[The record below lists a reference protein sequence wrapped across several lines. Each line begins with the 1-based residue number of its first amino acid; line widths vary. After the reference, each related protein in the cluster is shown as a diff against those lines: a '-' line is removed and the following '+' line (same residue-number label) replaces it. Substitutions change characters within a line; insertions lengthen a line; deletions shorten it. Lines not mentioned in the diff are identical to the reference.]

1 MTKTNVGVI
10 GVGAMGYNHVRIY
23 SELENANLLAIS
35 DMVRGTLDKVSKEFN
50 TVGYV
55 DFDNILQLEDLE
67 AVNIVV
73 PTVFHHDVVMS
84 AIEAGKNV
92 LVEKPIA
99 TKLSEAQEM
108 IKAAKDSGVLL
119 ATGHVERFNPAV
131 RVAKRLLEENEIG
144 EVVTAH
150 AKRLGPYPP
159 RIRDVGVATDL
170 AIHDIDIF
178 NYLFDSKA
186 NMVYANMSSNLK
198 NCEFED
204 HAEIITKYEN
214 EVLTILETNWLTPYK
229 KRQLNI
235 TGVDGIISVDYGSQE
250 VTLYKE
256 NNHVEKVKVE
266 NKEPLKEELR
276 SFVNSVQNKTTPDV
290 SGQDGFEALKIV
302 DAAMK
307 SAKNKNLVYLDQMEN
322 FYE

>member
-1 MTKTNVGVI
+1 MKETNVGVI

-23 SELENANLLAIS
+23 SELENTNLVAIS
-35 DMVRGTLDKVSKEFN
+35 DMVRGTLDSVSKEFN

-55 DFDNILQLEDLE
+55 DMDNILQLDDVE
-67 AVNIVV
+67 AVNICV
-73 PTVFHHDVVMS
+73 PTVFHHDVVMN

-99 TKLSEAQEM
+99 SKLTEAREM
-108 IKAAKDSGVLL
+108 INAAKDAGVTL

-131 RVAKRLLEENEIG
+131 RVAKELIDSGEIG

-159 RIRDVGVATDL
+159 RIRDVGVAIDL

-178 NYLFDSKA
+178 NYLFESRA
-186 NMVYANMSSNLK
+186 NTVFANMSSNLK

-204 HAEIITKYEN
+204 HAEIMTKYDN
-214 EVLTILETNWLTPYK
+214 EVLSILETNWLTPYK

-235 TGVDGIISVDYGSQE
+235 TGVDGIISVDYGNQS
-250 VTLYKE
+250 VTVYKE
-256 NNHVEKVKVE
+256 NDKVEKVKVE

-276 SFVNSVQNKTTPDV
+276 SFVNAVQTNTEPEV
-290 SGQDGFEALKIV
+290 SGEDGYEALKIV
-302 DAAMK
+302 EAAMRSSK
-307 SAKNKNLVYLDQMEN
+307 DKNLIYLE
-322 FYE
+322 

>member
-1 MTKTNVGVI
+1 MKETNVGVI
-10 GVGAMGYNHVRIY
+10 GVGSMGYNHVRIY
-23 SELENANLLAIS
+23 SELENANLVAIS

-55 DFDNILQLEDLE
+55 DYDNILQIDDIEL
-67 AVNIVV
+67 VNICV

-99 TKLSEAQEM
+99 SKLNEAKEM
-108 IKAAKDSGVLL
+108 IDAAKDAGVTL

-131 RVAKRLLEENEIG
+131 RVAKDLIDSGEIG
-144 EVVTAH
+144 EIVTANS
-150 AKRLGPYPP
+150 KRLGPYPP
-159 RIRDVGVATDL
+159 RIRDVGVAIDL

-186 NMVYANMSSNLK
+186 NTVYANMSSKLK

-204 HAEIITKYEN
+204 HAEIMTEYDSG
-214 EVLTILETNWLTPYK
+214 VLSILETNWLTPYK

-235 TGVDGIISVDYGSQE
+235 TGIDGIISVDYGNQS

-256 NNHVEKVKVE
+256 NNQVEEVKVE

-276 SFVNSVQNKTTPDV
+276 SFVNWVQNNTRPEV
-290 SGQDGFEALKIV
+290 SGEDGYEALRIV
-302 DAAMK
+302 AAAMISSK
-307 SAKNKNLVYLDQMEN
+307 DKRLVYLD
-322 FYE
+322 

>member
-1 MTKTNVGVI
+1 MKQTNVGVI

-35 DMVRGTLDKVSKEFN
+35 DMVRGTLDNVSKEFN
-50 TVGYV
+50 TIGYV
-55 DFDNILQLEDLE
+55 DYDNILQIDDIE
-67 AVNIVV
+67 AVNICV
-73 PTVFHHDVVMS
+73 PTVFHHDVVMR

-92 LVEKPIA
+92 LVEKPVASHI
-99 TKLSEAQEM
+99 SEAKEM
-108 IKAAKDSGVLL
+108 IDAAKDAGVIL

-131 RVAKRLLEENEIG
+131 RVAKKLLQDGEIG
-144 EVVTAH
+144 EIVTAN

-178 NYLFDSKA
+178 NYLFESKA
-186 NMVYANMSSNLK
+186 EMVFANMSSNLK

-204 HAEIITKYEN
+204 HAEIMTKYEN
-214 EVLTILETNWLTPYK
+214 GALSILETNWLTPYK

-235 TGVDGIISVDYGSQE
+235 TGVDGIISVDYGSQS

-256 NNHVEKVKVE
+256 NNHVEEVKVE

-276 SFVNSVQNKTTPDV
+276 SFVNAVQANKEAEVT
-290 SGQDGFEALKIV
+290 GRDGYEALRIV
-302 DAAMK
+302 EAAMK
-307 SAKNKNLVYLDQMEN
+307 SSKEKNLVYLE
-322 FYE
+322 

>member
-1 MTKTNVGVI
+1 MKKTNVGVI

-35 DMVRGTLDKVSKEFN
+35 DMVRGTLDNVSKEFN
-50 TVGYV
+50 TIGYV
-55 DFDNILQLEDLE
+55 DYDNILQIDDIE
-67 AVNIVV
+67 AVNICV
-73 PTVFHHDVVMS
+73 PTVFHHDVVMR

-92 LVEKPIA
+92 LVEKPVASHI
-99 TKLSEAQEM
+99 TEAKEM
-108 IKAAKDSGVLL
+108 IDAAEDAGVIL

-131 RVAKRLLEENEIG
+131 RVAKKLLQEGEIG
-144 EVVTAH
+144 EVVTAN

-178 NYLFDSKA
+178 NYLFESKA
-186 NMVYANMSSNLK
+186 EMVFANMSSNLK

-204 HAEIITKYEN
+204 HAEIMTKYEN
-214 EVLTILETNWLTPYK
+214 GALSILETNWLTPYK

-235 TGVDGIISVDYGSQE
+235 TGVDGIISVDYGSQS

-256 NNHVEKVKVE
+256 NNHVEEVKVE

-276 SFVNSVQNKTTPDV
+276 SFVNAVQSNKEAEVTGT
-290 SGQDGFEALKIV
+290 DGYEALRIV
-302 DAAMK
+302 EAAMK
-307 SAKNKNLVYLDQMEN
+307 SSKEKNLVYLE
-322 FYE
+322 

>member
-1 MTKTNVGVI
+1 MKQTNVGVI

-35 DMVRGTLDKVSKEFN
+35 DMVRGTLDNVSKEFN

-55 DFDNILQLEDLE
+55 DYDNILQIDDIE
-67 AVNIVV
+67 AVNICV
-73 PTVFHHDVVMS
+73 PTVFHHDVVMR

-92 LVEKPIA
+92 LVEKPVASHIN
-99 TKLSEAQEM
+99 EAQEM
-108 IKAAKDSGVLL
+108 IEAAKDAGVIL

-131 RVAKRLLEENEIG
+131 RVAKRLLQEGEIG
-144 EVVTAH
+144 EVVTAN

-178 NYLFDSKA
+178 NYLFESKA
-186 NMVYANMSSNLK
+186 EMVFANMSSNLK

-204 HAEIITKYEN
+204 HAEIMTKYEN
-214 EVLTILETNWLTPYK
+214 GALSILETNWLTPYK

-235 TGVDGIISVDYGSQE
+235 TGVDGIISVDYGSQS

-256 NNHVEKVKVE
+256 NNKVENVKVE

-276 SFVNSVQNKTTPDV
+276 SFVNAVQSNTEAEVT
-290 SGQDGFEALKIV
+290 GRDGYEALRIV
-302 DAAMK
+302 EAAMK
-307 SAKNKNLVYLDQMEN
+307 SSKEKNLVYLE
-322 FYE
+322 

>member
-1 MTKTNVGVI
+1 MKETNVGVI

-23 SELENANLLAIS
+23 SELENTNLVAIS
-35 DMVRGTLDKVSKEFN
+35 DMVRGTLDSVSKEFN

-55 DFDNILQLEDLE
+55 DMDNILQLDDVE
-67 AVNIVV
+67 AVNICV
-73 PTVFHHDVVMS
+73 PTVFHHDVVMN
-84 AIEAGKNV
+84 AIDAGKNV

-99 TKLSEAQEM
+99 SKLTEAREM
-108 IKAAKDSGVLL
+108 INAAKDAGVTL

-131 RVAKRLLEENEIG
+131 RVAKELIDSGEIG

-159 RIRDVGVATDL
+159 RIRDVGVAIDL

-178 NYLFDSKA
+178 NYLFESKA
-186 NMVYANMSSNLK
+186 NTVFANMSSNLK

-204 HAEIITKYEN
+204 HAEIMTKYDN
-214 EVLTILETNWLTPYK
+214 EVLSILETNWLTPYK

-235 TGVDGIISVDYGSQE
+235 TGVDGIISVDYGNQS
-250 VTLYKE
+250 VTVYKE
-256 NNHVEKVKVE
+256 NDKVEKVKVE

-276 SFVNSVQNKTTPDV
+276 SFVNAVQTNTEPEV
-290 SGQDGFEALKIV
+290 SGEDGYEALKIV
-302 DAAMK
+302 EAAMRSSK
-307 SAKNKNLVYLDQMEN
+307 DKNLIYLE
-322 FYE
+322 

>member
-1 MTKTNVGVI
+1 MKQTNVGVI
-10 GVGAMGYNHVRIY
+10 GVGSMGHNHVRIY
-23 SELENANLLAIS
+23 SELENANLVAIS

-55 DFDNILQLEDLE
+55 DYDNILQIDDIE
-67 AVNIVV
+67 AVNICV
-73 PTVFHHDVVMS
+73 PTVFHHDVVMR

-99 TKLSEAQEM
+99 SKLNEAEEM
-108 IKAAKDSGVLL
+108 ITAADDAGVIL

-131 RVAKRLLEENEIG
+131 RVAKRLLDDNVIG
-144 EVVTAH
+144 EIVTANS
-150 AKRLGPYPP
+150 KRLGPYPP
-159 RIRDVGVATDL
+159 RIRDVGVAIDL

-178 NYLFDSKA
+178 NYLFESKA
-186 NMVYANMSSNLK
+186 NTVFANMSSKLK

-204 HAEIITKYEN
+204 HAEIMTKYDN
-214 EVLTILETNWLTPYK
+214 GILSILETNWLTPYK

-235 TGVDGIISVDYGSQE
+235 TGVDGIISVDYGKQT

-256 NNHVEKVKVE
+256 NNQVENVKVE

-276 SFVNSVQNKTTPDV
+276 SFVNSVQNKTEPEV
-290 SGQDGFEALKIV
+290 SGKDGYEALRIV

-307 SAKNKNLVYLDQMEN
+307 SAKNKTLIYLN
-322 FYE
+322 

>member
-1 MTKTNVGVI
+1 MKETNVGVI
-10 GVGAMGYNHVRIY
+10 GVGSMGYNHVRIY
-23 SELENANLLAIS
+23 SELENANLVAIS

-55 DFDNILQLEDLE
+55 DYDNILQIDDIEL
-67 AVNIVV
+67 VNICV

-99 TKLSEAQEM
+99 SKLSEAKEM
-108 IKAAKDSGVLL
+108 IDAAKNAGVTL

-131 RVAKRLLEENEIG
+131 RVAKDLIDSGEIG
-144 EVVTAH
+144 EIVTANS
-150 AKRLGPYPP
+150 KRLGPYPP
-159 RIRDVGVATDL
+159 RIRDVGVAIDL

-186 NMVYANMSSNLK
+186 NTVYANMSSKLK

-204 HAEIITKYEN
+204 HAEIMTKYDSG
-214 EVLTILETNWLTPYK
+214 VLSILETNWLTPYK

-235 TGVDGIISVDYGSQE
+235 TGIDGIISVDYGNQT

-256 NNHVEKVKVE
+256 NNQVEEVKVE

-276 SFVNSVQNKTTPDV
+276 SFVNCVQNNTRPEV
-290 SGQDGFEALKIV
+290 SGEDGYEALRIV
-302 DAAMK
+302 DAAMT
-307 SAKNKNLVYLDQMEN
+307 SAKDKRLVYLD
-322 FYE
+322 

>member
-1 MTKTNVGVI
+1 MKETNVGVI

-55 DFDNILQLEDLE
+55 DFDNILQLEDME
-67 AVNIVV
+67 AVNICV
-73 PTVFHHDVVMS
+73 PTVFHHDVVMN

-99 TKLSEAQEM
+99 SKLEEAQEM
-108 IKAAKDSGVLL
+108 IDAAHDAGVLL

-131 RVAKRLLEENEIG
+131 RVAKELIDAGEIG
-144 EVVTAH
+144 DVVTAH

-159 RIRDVGVATDL
+159 RIRDVGVAIDL

-178 NYLFDSKA
+178 NYLFEGKA
-186 NMVYANMSSNLK
+186 HTVFANMSSNLK
-198 NCEFED
+198 NCAFED
-204 HAEIITKYEN
+204 HAEIMTKYEN
-214 EVLTILETNWLTPYK
+214 DVLTILETNWLTPYK

-235 TGVDGIISVDYGSQE
+235 TGVDGIITVDYGEQT
-250 VTLYKE
+250 VTLYQE
-256 NNHVEKVKVE
+256 NNKVENIKVE

-276 SFVNSVQNKTTPDV
+276 SFINAVQSNTQPEVT
-290 SGQDGFEALKIV
+290 GQDGYEALRIV
-302 DAAMK
+302 EAAKK
-307 SAKNKNLVYLDQMEN
+307 SSKDKNLVYLK
-322 FYE
+322 

>member
-1 MTKTNVGVI
+1 MKETNVGVI
-10 GVGAMGYNHVRIY
+10 GVGSMGYNHVRIY
-23 SELENANLLAIS
+23 SELENANLVAIS

-55 DFDNILQLEDLE
+55 DYDNILQIDDIEL
-67 AVNIVV
+67 VNICV

-99 TKLSEAQEM
+99 SKLSEAKEM
-108 IKAAKDSGVLL
+108 IDAAKDAGVTL

-131 RVAKRLLEENEIG
+131 RVAKDLIDSGEIG
-144 EVVTAH
+144 EIVTANS
-150 AKRLGPYPP
+150 KRLGPYPP
-159 RIRDVGVATDL
+159 RIRDVGVAIDL

-186 NMVYANMSSNLK
+186 NTVYANMSSKLK

-204 HAEIITKYEN
+204 HAEIMTKYDSG
-214 EVLTILETNWLTPYK
+214 VLSILETNWLTPYK

-235 TGVDGIISVDYGSQE
+235 TGIDGIISVDYGNQT

-256 NNHVEKVKVE
+256 NNQVEEVKVE

-276 SFVNSVQNKTTPDV
+276 SFVNCVQNNTRPEV
-290 SGQDGFEALKIV
+290 SGEDGYEALRIV
-302 DAAMK
+302 DAAMT
-307 SAKNKNLVYLDQMEN
+307 SAKDKRLVYLD
-322 FYE
+322 

>member
-1 MTKTNVGVI
+1 MKETNVGVI

-23 SELENANLLAIS
+23 SELENTNLVAVS
-35 DMVRGTLDKVSKEFN
+35 DMVRGTLDSVSKEFN

-55 DFDNILQLEDLE
+55 DMDNILQLDDVE
-67 AVNIVV
+67 AVNICV
-73 PTVFHHDVVMS
+73 PTVFHHDVVMN

-99 TKLSEAQEM
+99 SKLTEAREM
-108 IKAAKDSGVLL
+108 INAAKDAGVTL

-131 RVAKRLLEENEIG
+131 RVAKELIDSGEIG

-159 RIRDVGVATDL
+159 RIRDVGVAIDL

-178 NYLFDSKA
+178 NYLFESKA
-186 NMVYANMSSNLK
+186 NTVFANMSSNLK

-204 HAEIITKYEN
+204 HAEIMTKYDN
-214 EVLTILETNWLTPYK
+214 EVLSILETNWLTPYK

-235 TGVDGIISVDYGSQE
+235 TGVDGIISVDYGNQS
-250 VTLYKE
+250 VTVYKE
-256 NNHVEKVKVE
+256 NDKVEKVKVE

-276 SFVNSVQNKTTPDV
+276 SFVNAVQTNTEPEV
-290 SGQDGFEALKIV
+290 SGEDGYEALKIV
-302 DAAMK
+302 EAAMRSSK
-307 SAKNKNLVYLDQMEN
+307 DKNLIYLE
-322 FYE
+322 

>member
-1 MTKTNVGVI
+1 MKQTNVGVI

-35 DMVRGTLDKVSKEFN
+35 DMVRGTLDNVSKEFN

-55 DFDNILQLEDLE
+55 DYDNILQIDDIE
-67 AVNIVV
+67 AVNICV

-92 LVEKPIA
+92 LVEKPVASHI
-99 TKLSEAQEM
+99 TEAKEM
-108 IKAAKDSGVLL
+108 IDAAKDAGVIL

-131 RVAKRLLEENEIG
+131 RVAKRLLQEGEIG
-144 EVVTAH
+144 EVVTAN

-178 NYLFDSKA
+178 NYLFESKA
-186 NMVYANMSSNLK
+186 EMVFANMSSNLK

-204 HAEIITKYEN
+204 HAEIMTKYEN
-214 EVLTILETNWLTPYK
+214 GALSILETNWLTPYK

-235 TGVDGIISVDYGSQE
+235 TGVDGIISVDYGSQS

-256 NNHVEKVKVE
+256 NNHVEEVKVE

-276 SFVNSVQNKTTPDV
+276 SFVNAVQSNKEAEVT
-290 SGQDGFEALKIV
+290 GQDGYEALRIV
-302 DAAMK
+302 EAAMK
-307 SAKNKNLVYLDQMEN
+307 SSKEKNLIYLE
-322 FYE
+322 

>member
-1 MTKTNVGVI
+1 
-10 GVGAMGYNHVRIY
+10 
-23 SELENANLLAIS
+23 
-35 DMVRGTLDKVSKEFN
+35 MVRGTLDKVSKEFN

-55 DFDNILQLEDLE
+55 DYDNILQIDDIEL
-67 AVNIVV
+67 VNICV
-73 PTVFHHDVVMS
+73 PTVFHHDVVMN

-99 TKLSEAQEM
+99 SKLSEAKEM
-108 IKAAKDSGVLL
+108 IDAAKDADVTL

-131 RVAKRLLEENEIG
+131 RVAKDLIDSGEIG
-144 EVVTAH
+144 EIVTANS
-150 AKRLGPYPP
+150 KRLGPYPP
-159 RIRDVGVATDL
+159 RIRDVGVAIDL

-186 NMVYANMSSNLK
+186 NTVYANMSSKLK

-204 HAEIITKYEN
+204 HAEIMTKYDSG
-214 EVLTILETNWLTPYK
+214 VLSILETNWLTPYK

-235 TGVDGIISVDYGSQE
+235 TGIDGIISVDYGNQT

-256 NNHVEKVKVE
+256 NNQVEEVKVE

-276 SFVNSVQNKTTPDV
+276 SFVNCVQNNTRPEV
-290 SGQDGFEALKIV
+290 SGEDGYEALRIV
-302 DAAMK
+302 DAAMTSSK
-307 SAKNKNLVYLDQMEN
+307 DKRLVYLD
-322 FYE
+322 

>member
-1 MTKTNVGVI
+1 MKQTNVGVI
-10 GVGAMGYNHVRIY
+10 GVGSMGHNHVRIY
-23 SELENANLLAIS
+23 SELENANLVAIS

-55 DFDNILQLEDLE
+55 DYDNILQIDDIE
-67 AVNIVV
+67 AVNICV
-73 PTVFHHDVVMS
+73 PTVFHHDVVMR

-99 TKLSEAQEM
+99 SKLNEAEEM
-108 IKAAKDSGVLL
+108 ITAADDAGVIL

-131 RVAKRLLEENEIG
+131 RVAKRLLDDNVIG
-144 EVVTAH
+144 EVVTANS
-150 AKRLGPYPP
+150 KRLGPYPP
-159 RIRDVGVATDL
+159 RIRDVGVAIDL

-178 NYLFDSKA
+178 NYLFESKA
-186 NMVYANMSSNLK
+186 NTVFANMSSKLK

-204 HAEIITKYEN
+204 HAEIMTKYDN
-214 EVLTILETNWLTPYK
+214 GILSILETNWLTPYK

-235 TGVDGIISVDYGSQE
+235 TGVDGIISVDYGKQT

-256 NNHVEKVKVE
+256 NNQVENVKVE

-276 SFVNSVQNKTTPDV
+276 SFVNSVQNKTEPEV
-290 SGQDGFEALKIV
+290 SGKDGYEALRII

-307 SAKNKNLVYLDQMEN
+307 SAKNKTLIYLN
-322 FYE
+322 

>member
-1 MTKTNVGVI
+1 MKQTNVGVI

-35 DMVRGTLDKVSKEFN
+35 DMVRGTLDNVSKEFN

-55 DFDNILQLEDLE
+55 DMDNILQLDDIE
-67 AVNIVV
+67 AVNICV
-73 PTVFHHDVVMS
+73 PTVFHHDVVMN

-99 TKLSEAQEM
+99 SKLDEAQEM
-108 IKAAKDSGVLL
+108 IDAAHDAGVLL

-131 RVAKRLLEENEIG
+131 RVAKQLIEAGEIG
-144 EVVTAH
+144 DVVTAH

-159 RIRDVGVATDL
+159 RIRDVGVAIDL

-178 NYLFDSKA
+178 NYLFEGKA
-186 NMVYANMSSNLK
+186 HTVFANMSSNLK
-198 NCEFED
+198 NCAFED
-204 HAEIITKYEN
+204 HAEIMTKYDHD
-214 EVLTILETNWLTPYK
+214 VLTILETNWLTPYK

-235 TGVDGIISVDYGSQE
+235 TGVEGIISVDYGEQS
-250 VTLYKE
+250 VTVFKE
-256 NNHVEKVKVE
+256 NDKVEKVKVD

-276 SFVNSVQNKTTPDV
+276 SFINSIQTGSTPEV
-290 SGQDGFEALKIV
+290 SGEDGFEALKIV
-302 DAAMK
+302 DAAMNSSK
-307 SAKNKNLVYLDQMEN
+307 EKKLIYLD
-322 FYE
+322 